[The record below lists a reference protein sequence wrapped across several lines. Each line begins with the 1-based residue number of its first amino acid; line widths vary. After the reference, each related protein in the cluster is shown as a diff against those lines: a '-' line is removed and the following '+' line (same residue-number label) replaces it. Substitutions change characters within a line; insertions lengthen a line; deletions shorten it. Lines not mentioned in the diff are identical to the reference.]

1 MVILSLVEGS
11 HYDPS
16 SVILAKKY
24 KNTNIHKYTNT
35 NTKKYNNTKIQK
47 YKIQEIEYRIQ
58 IQKMYRLENTNTK

>member
-47 YKIQEIEYRIQ
+47 YKYKYKYKIVKKLVNILCRE
-58 IQKMYRLENTNTK
+58 